1 MGTGDFE
8 RVTTNEQKLTEKV
21 EQLHLTLE
29 YCREKYQKY
38 NNINRSEMAVNAKRA
53 HILPQGGIDG
63 DTEYDDEYVECHV
76 MSLLKIHQV
85 HPARTK

>member
-1 MGTGDFE
+1 
-8 RVTTNEQKLTEKV
+8 
-21 EQLHLTLE
+21 
-29 YCREKYQKY
+29 
-38 NNINRSEMAVNAKRA
+38 MAVNAKRA